1 MAEAAGGTGAEVVVA
16 VAGMTTG
23 AAGSE
28 AWDLVAAAAGVRR
41 IGGKPKCC

>member
-1 MAEAAGGTGAEVVVA
+1 MAEAVGGTEAGSTAA

-28 AWDLVAAAAGVRR
+28 AWDLVAAVVGVRR
-41 IGGKPKCC
+41 IGGKPKCF